1 MGMMD
6 IRAFV
11 TASGCVVLTAACA
24 WPAPELLIDGAIAVN
39 TATVIEETWQG
50 FQEFSKARGACF
62 DPPRIEPGGTADNRG
77 SYCPATGVI
86 KVKVQLDDR
95 GLGETLVHE
104 LAHLVEFSCDDHL
117 AMRAP
122 FTQAGPHPT
131 SGWRE
136 GQQWAYIPSER
147 FAEAT
152 VELFFGD
159 RRIRA
164 GVDLTS
170 AELTVAAAWWA
181 GEPVP
186 TMDRSP
192 TQRTPIALD
201 YVFPVVGADSSAVS
215 DGSGDA
221 R

>member
-1 MGMMD
+1 M
-6 IRAFV
+6 I
-11 TASGCVVLTAACA
+11 
-24 WPAPELLIDGAIAVN
+24 
-39 TATVIEETWQG
+39 
-50 FQEFSKARGACF
+50 
-62 DPPRIEPGGTADNRG
+62 GGDANNRG
-77 SYCPATGVI
+77 SYCPETGVI
-86 KVKVQLDDR
+86 KLKVDRDER
-95 GLGETLVHE
+95 GLRETLVHE

-122 FTQAGPHPT
+122 FTRAGPHPT

-136 GQQWAYIPSER
+136 GEQWAYIPSER

-152 VELFFGD
+152 VELLFGD

-170 AELTVAAAWWA
+170 AELAVVAAWWA

-201 YVFPVVGADSSAVS
+201 YVHPVLVPDSSAIS

-221 R
+221 Q